1 MRFWRKSKSRLT
13 GINVGIPPF
22 SVGASW
28 DKDADEREVRA
39 RSERA
44 DAFAELWGIAQDA
57 HIGLRNDFDRVDELA
72 DVHQQLNILLIRKAP
87 ALEPPDVELA
97 REFISA
103 LGEFVR
109 RLRPLPGQAAAR
121 MRDEMATTGPVHVPS
136 DLTELED
143 CYQRVIT
150 LNDSLARRY
159 RSVVFGES
167 AQ

>member
-39 RSERA
+39 RGERA

-57 HIGLRNDFDRVDELA
+57 HLGLRNDFDRADELA
-72 DVHQQLNILLIRKAP
+72 DVHRQLNALLIRKAP
-87 ALEPPDVELA
+87 ALEPADVELA
-97 REFISA
+97 KDFISA
-103 LGEFVR
+103 LGEFTG
-109 RLRPLPGQAAAR
+109 RLRPMTGEAADR
-121 MRDEMATTGPVHVPS
+121 MRDEMVTTGPVRIPRE
-136 DLTELED
+136 LGELEE
-143 CYQRVIT
+143 CYRRVIT

>member
-28 DKDADEREVRA
+28 DKDADEREARA

-57 HIGLRNDFDRVDELA
+57 HLGLRNDFDRVDELA
-72 DVHQQLNILLIRKAP
+72 DVHRQLNILLIKKAP
-87 ALEPPDVELA
+87 ALEAADVELA
-97 REFISA
+97 KHFISA
-103 LGEFVR
+103 LGEFIR
-109 RLRPLPGQAAAR
+109 RLRPLSGEAAAR
-121 MRDEMATTGPVHVPS
+121 MRYEVAMTGPVGIPR
-136 DLTELED
+136 DLIELDD
-143 CYQRVIT
+143 CYQRVIA
-150 LNDSLARRY
+150 LNESLAQRY

-167 AQ
+167 TG